1 MQARVAIAI
10 LMVAVL
16 FYVYSLYSTQ
26 KEAFTYAE
34 AVTEPSEPSAPPS
47 LPAPAPPAPA
57 LPSPPAPS
65 ATPIVTASHSTREM
79 PRDPTD
85 TQYESAQIPQRLR
98 HPENSFSP
106 GYVNDETDVTQASG
120 VAGKAMLVTEHA
132 EQTFG
137 PELVQNGGEFMG
149 GIMANDDSWNVSY
162 SSI

>member
-47 LPAPAPPAPA
+47 LPTPPSLPAA
-57 LPSPPAPS
+57 S
-65 ATPIVTASHSTREM
+65 ATPIVTVSHSTREM

-120 VAGKAMLVTEHA
+120 VAGKAMLVTERA